1 MGGKVRVHQ
10 LAKEL
15 GVTSKEILAR
25 LNADGELAKSASAT
39 VEAPAARRLRES
51 FSATHSSPKAPADG
65 AERQH
70 PSTAKV
76 RPEAAAR
83 RPKQRKPP
91 VDRADVSLS
100 RGNRRPR
107 STASI
112 QRAARPGLR
121 RPVRKGQATRSAPK
135 GAGQQPPE
143 MPSSRDVVHRPR
155 ARRSGLPQIAV
166 DLDGEAVADI
176 VAGDPANYDRTE
188 AIATYLNEIAPSG
201 PRAYGY
207 LTWRYAATRATG
219 SESSVSTAHEDLV
232 ALAIFIDHERQL
244 LKDLVRAHGSILTKP
259 NLAGRALQKE
269 FKDLIDADV
278 AGKSAADELRR
289 TRASFNFLRRA
300 VLLTVASSGN
310 DQQLWDMLDRIRP
323 PSIERL
329 PDTSP
334 QLERATRRLIGFT
347 AAVGELLSTDDANLA
362 EFFRHSRRQLI
373 ALQLKRYDF
382 LRRFR
387 DGVTGWERA
396 SRRTTD
402 LEFEILPQGEQ
413 LRTFLGEIR
422 RSKMYS
428 GYRVDEHRL
437 TVLQDLETHF
447 GAERCTWHRGRDHS
461 DGIGNNYLVL
471 AINSANGSGE
481 NAVAISPLA
490 GRHATYVVR
499 HEWAEADWRILF
511 ANPKFEAR
519 LRGARKL
526 LFTTGADRIDQ
537 YSAMRDKIIN
547 LLECS
552 PRL

>member
-1 MGGKVRVHQ
+1 M
-10 LAKEL
+10 
-15 GVTSKEILAR
+15 TSKEILAR
-25 LNADGELAKSASAT
+25 LNADGELAKSASAR

-51 FSATHSSPKAPADG
+51 FSAMPSGRKVPADEAG
-65 AERQH
+65 RRH
-70 PSTAKV
+70 PSAAQV
-76 RPEAAAR
+76 RPEAAALR
-83 RPKQRKPP
+83 LKQRKPP
-91 VDRADVSLS
+91 VDRADAALS
-100 RGNRRPR
+100 RRNRQPR
-107 STASI
+107 STASN
-112 QRAARPGLR
+112 QRAARPVLR
-121 RPVRKGQATRSAPK
+121 RPRKEQATRSAPK

-143 MPSSRDVVHRPR
+143 MPPSPNVVHRTR

-166 DLDGEAVADI
+166 NLDVEAVADI
-176 VAGDPANYDRTE
+176 VAADPANDDDTE
-188 AIATYLNEIAPSG
+188 AIATCLHEIAPSG
-201 PRAYGY
+201 PGAYGY

-259 NLAGRALQKE
+259 NLAGLALRKE

-278 AGKSAADELRR
+278 AGNSAADELRR

-300 VLLTVASSGN
+300 VLLTVANSGN
-310 DQQLWDMLDRIRP
+310 DQQLWDMLDRIRR
-323 PSIERL
+323 PSTDRL
-329 PDTSP
+329 PETSP
-334 QLERATRRLIGFT
+334 QLERAIRRLIGFT

-387 DGVTGWERA
+387 DGVAGWERA
-396 SRRTTD
+396 SRRTTE
-402 LEFEILPQGEQ
+402 LAFEVLPRGEQ

-437 TVLQDLETHF
+437 TVLEDLETHF

-499 HEWAEADWRILF
+499 REWAEADWRILF

-547 LLECS
+547 LLECN
-552 PRL
+552 P